1 MFSGLK
7 VGFGDIFQI
16 LVLTVAVYYVLN
28 LFRRT
33 RSAQMLGGFGAI
45 VAVLLVFSRFADL
58 QVLSWIV
65 TKIVVG
71 VAFALVVIFQPEI
84 RQMLAAIG
92 RGLRTS
98 ANAASSSDHFINGMV
113 EVVTSLSR
121 TKTGA
126 LIAIERQINLDPFCE
141 NGTMLNA
148 PLVSTLLTAIFF
160 PNAPLHD
167 GGVIIRGETI
177 LAARCVFPLSTRDDI
192 GHGMRHRAAV
202 GLSEQSDAVV
212 IVVSEET
219 GDISVAY
226 DGRLLSDLTPTHLT
240 RYLKLLMPREGF
252 TDAVRRAIDQ
262 IETERSPEGVADVS
276 AAPESVGPE
285 AARPIAPQSAGEEVL
300 P

>member
-1 MFSGLK
+1 MK

-33 RSAQMLGGFGAI
+33 RSAQMLGALVGI
-45 VAVLLVFSRFADL
+45 VIVLSLLSWMADL
-58 QVLSWIV
+58 QVLGWIV
-65 TKIVVG
+65 GKIIVY

-84 RQMLAAIG
+84 RQALAVIG
-92 RGLRTS
+92 RGWRAS
-98 ANAASSSDHFINGMV
+98 GHAASSPDRFIDGIV
-113 EVVTSLSR
+113 EVASSLSR

-126 LIAIERQINLDPFCE
+126 LIAIERQINLDTFCE
-141 NGTMLNA
+141 NGTMLNS
-148 PLVSTLLTAIFF
+148 PLVTKLLQAIFF

-177 LAARCVFPLSTRDDI
+177 LAARCVFPLSSREDI
-192 GHGMRHRAAV
+192 GYGMRHRAAL
-202 GLSEQSDAVV
+202 GLSEQTDAVV

-219 GDISVAY
+219 GDISIAY
-226 DGRLLSDLTPTHLT
+226 DGRLMSDLTPTHLT
-240 RYLKLLMPREGF
+240 RYLKLLMPKEGL

-262 IETERSPEGVADVS
+262 MEMERNPGSESDKSYSTISGPAVS
-276 AAPESVGPE
+276 SEST
-285 AARPIAPQSAGEEVL
+285 QMEVK